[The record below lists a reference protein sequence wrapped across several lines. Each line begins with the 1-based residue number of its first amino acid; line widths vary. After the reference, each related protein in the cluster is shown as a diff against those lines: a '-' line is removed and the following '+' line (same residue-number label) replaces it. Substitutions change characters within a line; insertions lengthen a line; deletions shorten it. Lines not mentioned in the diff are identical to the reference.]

1 MGLTMKVYGLS
12 SRSPDE
18 PCHFHGCLRH
28 ALRFARWMGFFP
40 VQGLGEASPEGIRFK
55 IKSLYSIYVIATFGG
70 QVVMSYF
77 SVMLF
82 FQSEVT
88 NIIFYGTGLISAIL
102 LLKLSQQWPALMT
115 KAVETE
121 RSLTELTLDN
131 KVVVRSNV
139 LAYLF
144 MALAMVEHILCT
156 SFNIKFVMYC
166 LQEAGITNNVM
177 ENYVEHRMPYIFNY
191 IPYSFFS
198 ALFFE
203 YLCLQSTFLW
213 SFNDILIACISIYIT
228 AYFKTLNAVI
238 ATNSKKDKDAIPW
251 SILRLHYSNLVKLV
265 KEIDDNISS
274 LILLSFFTDLFY
286 ICLQL
291 FNSLHRNHV
300 SFKYC
305 DETQTNQALSSPFYL
320 LYYLYSFVFIVLR
333 ALMLSLF
340 ASNVHCAALEPVY
353 SVYDVPSTVYDN
365 EVRRFQLQLHY
376 TEVGLSGKFFYVT
389 RNMILKYSVTPNPY
403 YNVSTTLA
411 IIVDNGRRCFK
422 GIRDY

>member
-1 MGLTMKVYGLS
+1 MKVYGLS

-40 VQGLGEASPEGIRFK
+40 VQGLGEARPEGIRFK

-77 SVMLF
+77 SIMLF
-82 FQSEVT
+82 FQTEVSLSSIS

-144 MALAMVEHILCT
+144 MALAM
-156 SFNIKFVMYC
+156 
-166 LQEAGITNNVM
+166 
-177 ENYVEHRMPYIFNY
+177 
-191 IPYSFFS
+191 
-198 ALFFE
+198 
-203 YLCLQSTFLW
+203 
-213 SFNDILIACISIYIT
+213 

-365 EVRRFQLQLHY
+365 EVMGTIITYEIVLLQ
-376 TEVGLSGKFFYVT
+376 
-389 RNMILKYSVTPNPY
+389 YSVTPNPY

-411 IIVDNGRRCFK
+411 IIVDNVTHSYG
-422 GIRDY
+422 

>member
-1 MGLTMKVYGLS
+1 MKVYSLS
-12 SRSPDE
+12 SRSPE
-18 PCHFHGCLRH
+18 QPCHFHGCLRH
-28 ALRFARWMGFFP
+28 ALRVARWLGFFP
-40 VQGLGEASPEGIRFK
+40 VQGLGEIRPEGIRFK
-55 IKSLYSIYVIATFGG
+55 IKSFYSIYAVATLLG
-70 QVVMSYF
+70 QVMMSYF
-77 SVMLF
+77 ALLLF
-82 FQSEVT
+82 FQTEVT
-88 NIIFYGTGLISAIL
+88 LSSISNIVFYVTSLITNIL
-102 LLKLSQQWPALMT
+102 LLKLAQQWPYLMT

-121 RSLTELTLDN
+121 RGLTELTLDH
-131 KVVVRSNV
+131 KVAGRSSV
-139 LAYLF
+139 LAYLV

-166 LQEAGITNNVM
+166 LQEAGVTTNVM
-177 ENYVEHRMPYIFNY
+177 ENYVVHRMPYIFNY

-198 ALFFE
+198 AIFFE

-213 SFNDILIACISIYIT
+213 SFNDVIITCFSIYIT
-228 AYFKTLNAVI
+228 AYFKTLNVVI
-238 ATNSKKDKDAIPW
+238 ATNVKKDKDGIPW
-251 SILRLHYSNLVKLV
+251 SILRVHYSNLVKLV
-265 KEIDDNISS
+265 KEIDDHISS

-320 LYYLYSFVFIVLR
+320 LYYLYSFVFLVLR

-353 SVYDVPSTVYDN
+353 SVYDVPSSVYDN

-389 RNMILKYSVTPNPY
+389 RNMILKV
-403 YNVSTTLA
+403 
-411 IIVDNGRRCFK
+411 
-422 GIRDY
+422 

>member
-1 MGLTMKVYGLS
+1 MKVYGLS

-40 VQGLGEASPEGIRFK
+40 VQGLGEARPE
-55 IKSLYSIYVIATFGG
+55 A
-70 QVVMSYF
+70 
-77 SVMLF
+77 
-82 FQSEVT
+82 

-203 YLCLQSTFLW
+203 VSLFYANIYCNFQYLCLQSTFLW

-305 DETQTNQALSSPFYL
+305 DETQTNQ
-320 LYYLYSFVFIVLR
+320 
-333 ALMLSLF
+333 
-340 ASNVHCAALEPVY
+340 
-353 SVYDVPSTVYDN
+353 
-365 EVRRFQLQLHY
+365 
-376 TEVGLSGKFFYVT
+376 
-389 RNMILKYSVTPNPY
+389 
-403 YNVSTTLA
+403 
-411 IIVDNGRRCFK
+411 
-422 GIRDY
+422 

>member
-1 MGLTMKVYGLS
+1 MKIYGLS

-40 VQGLGEASPEGIRFK
+40 VQGLGEARPEGIRFK
-55 IKSLYSIYVIATFGG
+55 IKSLYSIYVFATFGG

-77 SVMLF
+77 SIMLF
-82 FQSEVT
+82 FQSEVS
-88 NIIFYGTGLISAIL
+88 LSSIL
-102 LLKLSQQWPALMT
+102 
-115 KAVETE
+115 
-121 RSLTELTLDN
+121 
-131 KVVVRSNV
+131 
-139 LAYLF
+139 
-144 MALAMVEHILCT
+144 EHILCT

-305 DETQTNQALSSPFYL
+305 DETQTNLALSSPFYL

-365 EVRRFQLQLHY
+365 EV
-376 TEVGLSGKFFYVT
+376 
-389 RNMILKYSVTPNPY
+389 
-403 YNVSTTLA
+403 NVDSL
-411 IIVDNGRRCFK
+411 
-422 GIRDY
+422 